1 MKIYKN
7 LFLVLI
13 FVLFSCDGFNEEI
26 VPVNISVEDIGQI
39 LVING
44 EIEENEIA
52 WVQISYSEDIDA
64 SINTPIHYEKN
75 ASVSINSSN
84 GTNEE
89 LVYGWNG
96 IYFGNEIK
104 GKVGETYIMTITIG
118 SETYTAKSTMLSPPG
133 YQGAWV
139 KIGAIDLGSNNNGID
154 SSEKEGASEYYD
166 EWIINDPSATRNRY
180 LFEWWAN
187 GVHYIREDWAI
198 DDNRVVNA
206 NEGLKLFTV
215 TLDPLPN
222 QHIRHRTAEIDK
234 ITYDYY
240 NMYEKIV
247 RGLVSVASQTPYN
260 PVSNFGK
267 GTIGNFR
274 AVAFSSAILLTPP
287 NISIFAQDEQNVLAF
302 PPNPFFTKYNLY
314 SSTTSGVTNE
324 STVMANLRLG
334 VTDDEIAFHVDT
346 NLTNGSTYYY
356 RLEVEDAEGNVSI
369 LSPEVSASPDP
380 NVPADTTSISLGNFP
395 TNVTATAGNG
405 QITISWTTA
414 GDGKLMYGLYW
425 SNQQGI
431 TLENTPK
438 DNAFWD
444 IQSPFV
450 HTGLDNS
457 KTYYYRVAVW
467 DGKEVHL
474 SKEVSAVPN

>member
-1 MKIYKN
+1 MKIGN
-7 LFLVLI
+7 SLFIASL
-13 FVLFSCDGFNEEI
+13 FVLFSCDGFNEKI
-26 VPVNISVEDIGQI
+26 VPINISVENVGQV

-44 EIEENEIA
+44 EIEENSIA
-52 WVQISYSEDIDA
+52 WVQISYSEDINA
-64 SINTPIHYEKN
+64 SINTPINYEKN
-75 ASVSINSSN
+75 ASVSINTSN
-84 GTNEE
+84 GTSEE

-104 GKVGETYIMTITIG
+104 GKVGETYTMTITIG
-118 SETYTAKSTMLSPPG
+118 SETYTAKSTMFSPPG

-139 KIGAIDLGSNNNGID
+139 YYKSGSKG
-154 SSEKEGASEYYD
+154 SSEKIGGSGYSD

-180 LFEWWAN
+180 LFQWWAD
-187 GVHYIREDWAI
+187 GVHYVRQDWAI

-222 QHIRHRTAEIDK
+222 QHIIHRTAEIDK

-247 RGLVSVASQTPYN
+247 RGLVSVTSQTPYN
-260 PVSNFGK
+260 PVSNFGE

-287 NISIFAQDEQNVLAF
+287 GIFVIAQNKQNVLAF
-302 PPNPFFTKYNLY
+302 EPNPFFTKYNLY
-314 SSTTSGVTNE
+314 WSNSAGVAKNSNVVPDIGISMTKDQINFY
-324 STVMANLRLG
+324 V
-334 VTDDEIAFHVDT
+334 DD

-356 RLEVEDAEGNVSI
+356 RLEVEDAEGNASI

-380 NVPADTTSISLGNFP
+380 NVPADTTSISLDNFP
-395 TNVTATAGNG
+395 TNVIATAGNG
-405 QITISWTTA
+405 QITISWTPA
-414 GDGKLMYGLYW
+414 VGSNLMHGIYW

-431 TLENTPK
+431 TLENTSK

-444 IQSPFV
+444 IQSPYI

-474 SKEVSAVPN
+474 SKEVSAKPN

>member
-26 VPVNISVEDIGQI
+26 VPINISVEDIGQT

-75 ASVSINSSN
+75 ASVSINTSN
-84 GTNEE
+84 GTSEE
-89 LVYGWNG
+89 LVYGWDG
-96 IYFGNEIK
+96 VYFGNEIK
-104 GKVGETYIMTITIG
+104 GKVSETYTMTITIG
-118 SETYTAKSTMLSPPG
+118 SETYTAKSTMFSPPG

-139 KIGAIDLGSNNNGID
+139 YEIGSTDKGGGS
-154 SSEKEGASEYYD
+154 SKYSD

-187 GVHYIREDWAI
+187 GVHYIRQDWAI
-198 DDNRVVNA
+198 DDNRVVNT

-215 TLDPLPN
+215 TLDPLSN
-222 QHIRHRTAEIDK
+222 QHIRHR
-234 ITYDYY
+234 
-240 NMYEKIV
+240 
-247 RGLVSVASQTPYN
+247 
-260 PVSNFGK
+260 
-267 GTIGNFR
+267 
-274 AVAFSSAILLTPP
+274 P

-334 VTDDEIAFHVDT
+334 MTDDEIAFHVDT

-405 QITISWTTA
+405 QITISWTPA
-414 GDGKLMYGLYW
+414 VGSELMHGIYW

>member
-26 VPVNISVEDIGQI
+26 VPINISVEDIGQT

-52 WVQISYSEDIDA
+52 WVQISYSEDIGA

-75 ASVSINSSN
+75 ASVSINTSN
-84 GTNEE
+84 GTSEE
-89 LVYGWNG
+89 LVYGWDG
-96 IYFGNEIK
+96 VYFGNEIK
-104 GKVGETYIMTITIG
+104 GKVGETYTMTITIG
-118 SETYTAKSTMLSPPG
+118 SETYTAKSTMFSPPG

-139 KIGAIDLGSNNNGID
+139 YEIGSTDKGGGS
-154 SSEKEGASEYYD
+154 SKYSD

-187 GVHYIREDWAI
+187 GVHYIRQDWAI

-215 TLDPLPN
+215 TLDPLSN

-247 RGLVSVASQTPYN
+247 RGLVSVTSQTPYN

-274 AVAFSSAILLTPP
+274 AVSFSSAILLTPP

-334 VTDDEIAFHVDT
+334 MTDDEIAFHVDT

-405 QITISWTTA
+405 QITISWTPA
-414 GDGKLMYGLYW
+414 VGSELMHGIYW

>member
-1 MKIYKN
+1 MKIYNN

-26 VPVNISVEDIGQI
+26 VPINISVEDIGQI

-75 ASVSINSSN
+75 ASVSITNSN
-84 GTNEE
+84 GTSEE
-89 LVYGWNG
+89 LVYGRNG

-104 GKVGETYIMTITIG
+104 GKVSETYTMTITIG
-118 SETYTAKSTMLSPPG
+118 SETYTAKSTMFSPPG

-139 KIGAIDLGSNNNGID
+139 YYNSG
-154 SSEKEGASEYYD
+154 SSEKIGGSGYTD

-187 GVHYIREDWAI
+187 GVHYVRQDWAI

-215 TLDPLPN
+215 TLDPLSN

-247 RGLVSVASQTPYN
+247 RGLVSVTSQTPYN

-267 GTIGNFR
+267 STIGNFR
-274 AVAFSSAILLTPP
+274 AVSFSSAILLTPP
-287 NISIFAQDEQNVLAF
+287 NISILAQDEQNVLAF
-302 PPNPFFTKYNLY
+302 PPNTFFTKYNLY

-405 QITISWTTA
+405 QITISWTPA
-414 GDGKLMYGLYW
+414 VGSNLMHGLYW

-431 TLENTPK
+431 TLENTSK

-444 IQSPFV
+444 IQSPYV

>member
-26 VPVNISVEDIGQI
+26 VPINISVEDIGQI

-52 WVQISYSEDIDA
+52 WVQISYSEDIGA

-75 ASVSINSSN
+75 ASVSINTSN
-84 GTNEE
+84 GTSEE
-89 LVYGWNG
+89 LVYGWDG
-96 IYFGNEIK
+96 VYFGNEIK
-104 GKVGETYIMTITIG
+104 GKVSETYTMTITIG
-118 SETYTAKSTMLSPPG
+118 SETYTAKSTMFSPPG

-139 KIGAIDLGSNNNGID
+139 YEIGSTDKGGGS
-154 SSEKEGASEYYD
+154 SKYSD

-187 GVHYIREDWAI
+187 GVHYIRQDWAI

-215 TLDPLPN
+215 TLDPLSN

-247 RGLVSVASQTPYN
+247 RGLVSVTSQTPYN

-274 AVAFSSAILLTPP
+274 AVSFSSAILLTPP

-405 QITISWTTA
+405 QITISWTPA
-414 GDGKLMYGLYW
+414 VGSELMHGIYW

-444 IQSPFV
+444 IQSPYV

>member
-1 MKIYKN
+1 MRMDRF
-7 LFLVLI
+7 LFAFFMFFI
-13 FVLFSCDGFNEEI
+13 ACDGFHEEM
-26 VPVNISVEDIGQI
+26 VPVDINVEDVETV

-44 EIEENEIA
+44 EIEEGQIA
-52 WVQISYSEDIDA
+52 WVEISYSEDINA
-64 SINTPIHYEKN
+64 PVNTPINYEKN
-75 ASVSINSSN
+75 ASVSISTGGGSSEN
-84 GTNEE
+84 MTHAG
-89 LVYGWNG
+89 NG
-96 IYFGNEIK
+96 IYVGSNIK
-104 GKVGETYIMTITIG
+104 GIVGEIYTMNVEIG
-118 SETYTAKSTMLSPPG
+118 SQTYTANSTMLKPRG

-139 KIGAIDLGSNNNGID
+139 YQLGSNGNG
-154 SSEKEGASEYYD
+154 GASIYSD

-187 GVHYIREDWAI
+187 GVHYIKQDWAL
-198 DDNRVVNA
+198 DDNRVVNV

-222 QHIRHRTAEIDK
+222 QYIQHRTAEIDK

-247 RGLVSVASQTPYN
+247 RGLISVASQTPYN
-260 PVSNFGK
+260 PVSNFGE

-287 NISIFAQDEQNVLAF
+287 NIVIIPQDKQNVLAF
-302 PPNPFFTKYNLY
+302 ELNSYFEKYNLFWNN
-314 SSTTSGVTNE
+314 SSGVNE
-324 STVMANLRLG
+324 NSNVILDIRLG
-334 VTDDEIAFHVDT
+334 ITQDEINFFVDN
-346 NLTNGSTYYY
+346 NLDNASTYYY
-356 RLEVEDAEGNVSI
+356 RLEVEDAEGNASI

-395 TNVTATAGNG
+395 TNVIATAGNG
-405 QITISWTTA
+405 QITISWTPA
-414 GDGKLMYGLYW
+414 VGSNLVHGIYW

-431 TLENTPK
+431 TLENTSK

-444 IQSPFV
+444 IQSPYI

-474 SKEVSAVPN
+474 SKEVSAKPN

>member
-26 VPVNISVEDIGQI
+26 VPINISVEDIGQT

-75 ASVSINSSN
+75 ASVSINTSN

-89 LVYGWNG
+89 LVYGWDG
-96 IYFGNEIK
+96 VYFGNEIK
-104 GKVGETYIMTITIG
+104 GKVSETYTMTITIG

-139 KIGAIDLGSNNNGID
+139 YEIGSTDKGGGS
-154 SSEKEGASEYYD
+154 SKYSD

-187 GVHYIREDWAI
+187 GVHYIRQDWAI
-198 DDNRVVNA
+198 DDNRVVNT

-215 TLDPLPN
+215 TLDPLSN

-247 RGLVSVASQTPYN
+247 RGLVSVTSQTPYN

-274 AVAFSSAILLTPP
+274 AVSFSSAILLTPP

-405 QITISWTTA
+405 QITISWTPA
-414 GDGKLMYGLYW
+414 VGSELMHGIYW

>member
-26 VPVNISVEDIGQI
+26 VPINISVEDIGQI

-44 EIEENEIA
+44 EIEQNEVA

-75 ASVSINSSN
+75 ASVSINTSN
-84 GTNEE
+84 GTSEE
-89 LVYGWNG
+89 LVYGWDG
-96 IYFGNEIK
+96 VYFGNEIK
-104 GKVGETYIMTITIG
+104 GKVSETYTMTITIG
-118 SETYTAKSTMLSPPG
+118 SETYTAKSTMFSPPG

-139 KIGAIDLGSNNNGID
+139 YNNSGSEG
-154 SSEKEGASEYYD
+154 SSEKVGGSGYSD

-187 GVHYIREDWAI
+187 GVHYIRQDWAI

-215 TLDPLPN
+215 TLDPLSN

-247 RGLVSVASQTPYN
+247 RGLVSVTSQTPYN

-302 PPNPFFTKYNLY
+302 SPNPFFTKYNLY

-405 QITISWTTA
+405 QITISWTPA
-414 GDGKLMYGLYW
+414 VGSELMHGIYW

-431 TLENTPK
+431 TLENTLK

>member
-26 VPVNISVEDIGQI
+26 VPINISVEDIGQT

-75 ASVSINSSN
+75 ASVSINTSN

-89 LVYGWNG
+89 LVYGWDG
-96 IYFGNEIK
+96 VYFGNEIK
-104 GKVGETYIMTITIG
+104 GKVSETYTMTITIG

-139 KIGAIDLGSNNNGID
+139 YEIGSTDKGGGS
-154 SSEKEGASEYYD
+154 SKYSD

-187 GVHYIREDWAI
+187 GIHYIRQDWAI
-198 DDNRVVNA
+198 DDNRVVNT

-215 TLDPLPN
+215 TLDPLSN

-247 RGLVSVASQTPYN
+247 RGLVSVTSQTPYN

-274 AVAFSSAILLTPP
+274 AVSFSAAILLTPP

-405 QITISWTTA
+405 QITISWTPA
-414 GDGKLMYGLYW
+414 VGSELMHGIYW

>member
-26 VPVNISVEDIGQI
+26 VPINISVEDIGQI

-75 ASVSINSSN
+75 ASVSITNSY
-84 GTNEE
+84 GTSEE
-89 LVYGWNG
+89 LVYGWDG
-96 IYFGNEIK
+96 VYFGNEIK
-104 GKVGETYIMTITIG
+104 GKVSETYTMTITIG
-118 SETYTAKSTMLSPPG
+118 SETYTAKSTMFSPPG

-139 KIGAIDLGSNNNGID
+139 YEIGSTDKGGGS
-154 SSEKEGASEYYD
+154 SKYSD

-187 GVHYIREDWAI
+187 GVHYIRQDWAI

-215 TLDPLPN
+215 TLDPLSN

-247 RGLVSVASQTPYN
+247 RGLVSVTSQTPYN

-274 AVAFSSAILLTPP
+274 AVSFSSAILLTPP

-302 PPNPFFTKYNLY
+302 EPNSFFNKYNLY
-314 SSTTSGVTNE
+314 WSNSAGVSEN
-324 STVMANLRLG
+324 SNVVSNFRLG
-334 VTDDEIAFHVDT
+334 MTDDKINFHVDD

-405 QITISWTTA
+405 QITISWTPA
-414 GDGKLMYGLYW
+414 VGSELMHGIYW

>member
-26 VPVNISVEDIGQI
+26 VPINISVEDIGQT

-75 ASVSINSSN
+75 ASVSINTSN
-84 GTNEE
+84 GTSEE
-89 LVYGWNG
+89 LVYGWDG
-96 IYFGNEIK
+96 VYFGNEIK
-104 GKVGETYIMTITIG
+104 GKVSETYTMTITIG
-118 SETYTAKSTMLSPPG
+118 SETYTAKSTMFSPPG

-139 KIGAIDLGSNNNGID
+139 YEIGSTDKGGGS
-154 SSEKEGASEYYD
+154 SKYSD

-187 GVHYIREDWAI
+187 GVHYVRQDWAI
-198 DDNRVVNA
+198 DDNRVVN
-206 NEGLKLFTV
+206 
-215 TLDPLPN
+215 
-222 QHIRHRTAEIDK
+222 RHRTAEIDK

-247 RGLVSVASQTPYN
+247 RGLVSVTSQTPYN

-274 AVAFSSAILLTPP
+274 AVSFSSAILLTPP

-334 VTDDEIAFHVDT
+334 MTDDEIAFHVDT

-405 QITISWTTA
+405 QITISWTPA
-414 GDGKLMYGLYW
+414 VGSELMHGIYW

>member
-26 VPVNISVEDIGQI
+26 VPINISVEDIGQT

-75 ASVSINSSN
+75 ASVSINTSN

-89 LVYGWNG
+89 LVYGWDG
-96 IYFGNEIK
+96 VYFGNEIK
-104 GKVGETYIMTITIG
+104 GKVSETYTMTITIG

-139 KIGAIDLGSNNNGID
+139 YEIGSTDKGGGS
-154 SSEKEGASEYYD
+154 SKYSD

-187 GVHYIREDWAI
+187 GIHYIRQDWAI

-215 TLDPLPN
+215 TLDPLSN

-247 RGLVSVASQTPYN
+247 RGLVSVTSQTPYN

-274 AVAFSSAILLTPP
+274 AVSFSSAILLTPP

-334 VTDDEIAFHVDT
+334 MTDDEIAFHVDT

-405 QITISWTTA
+405 QITISWTPA
-414 GDGKLMYGLYW
+414 VGSELMHGIYW

>member
-75 ASVSINSSN
+75 ASVSINTSN
-84 GTNEE
+84 GTSEE
-89 LVYGWNG
+89 LVYGWYG
-96 IYFGNEIK
+96 VYFGNEIK
-104 GKVGETYIMTITIG
+104 GKVSETYTMTITIG
-118 SETYTAKSTMLSPPG
+118 SETYTAKSTMFSPPG

-139 KIGAIDLGSNNNGID
+139 YEIGSTDKGGGS
-154 SSEKEGASEYYD
+154 SKYSD

-187 GVHYIREDWAI
+187 GVHYIRQDWAI

-215 TLDPLPN
+215 TLDPLSN

-247 RGLVSVASQTPYN
+247 RGLVSVTSQTPYN

-274 AVAFSSAILLTPP
+274 AVSFSSAILLTPP

-405 QITISWTTA
+405 QITISWTPA
-414 GDGKLMYGLYW
+414 VGSELMHGIYW

>member
-26 VPVNISVEDIGQI
+26 VPINISVEDIGQT

-75 ASVSINSSN
+75 ASVSINTSN
-84 GTNEE
+84 GTSEE
-89 LVYGWNG
+89 LVYGWDG
-96 IYFGNEIK
+96 VYFGNEIK
-104 GKVGETYIMTITIG
+104 GKVSETYTMTITIG
-118 SETYTAKSTMLSPPG
+118 SETYTAKSTMFSPPG

-139 KIGAIDLGSNNNGID
+139 YEIGSTDKGGGS
-154 SSEKEGASEYYD
+154 SKYSD

-187 GVHYIREDWAI
+187 GVHYIRQDWAI
-198 DDNRVVNA
+198 DDNRVVNT

-215 TLDPLPN
+215 TLDPLSN

-247 RGLVSVASQTPYN
+247 RGLVSVTSQTPYN

-274 AVAFSSAILLTPP
+274 AVSFSSAILLTPP

-334 VTDDEIAFHVDT
+334 MTDDEIAFHVDT

-405 QITISWTTA
+405 QITISWTPA
-414 GDGKLMYGLYW
+414 VGSELMHGIYW

>member
-26 VPVNISVEDIGQI
+26 VPINISVEDIGQI

-52 WVQISYSEDIDA
+52 WVQISYSEDIGA

-75 ASVSINSSN
+75 ASVSINTSN
-84 GTNEE
+84 GTSEE
-89 LVYGWNG
+89 LVYGWDG
-96 IYFGNEIK
+96 VYFGNEIK
-104 GKVGETYIMTITIG
+104 GKVSETYTMTITIG
-118 SETYTAKSTMLSPPG
+118 SETYTAKSTMFSPPG

-139 KIGAIDLGSNNNGID
+139 YEIGSTDKGGGS
-154 SSEKEGASEYYD
+154 SKYSD

-187 GVHYIREDWAI
+187 GVHYIRQDWAI

-247 RGLVSVASQTPYN
+247 KGFVSVASQTPYN

-314 SSTTSGVTNE
+314 ISTTSGVTNE

-369 LSPEVSASPDP
+369 LSPEVSASPDS
-380 NVPADTTSISLGNFP
+380 NVPADTTSITLGNLP
-395 TNVTATAGNG
+395 TNIVATPGNG
-405 QITISWTTA
+405 EITISWTPA
-414 GDGKLMYGLYW
+414 VGSKLVHGLYW

-431 TLENTPK
+431 TLENISK
-438 DNAFWD
+438 DNEFWN
-444 IQSPFV
+444 IQSPYI

-457 KTYYYRVAVW
+457 KTYYYRVSVY
-467 DGKEVHL
+467 DFERKVEVRL
-474 SKEVSAVPN
+474 SKEVRAKPN

>member
-1 MKIYKN
+1 MKTYKN

-26 VPVNISVEDIGQI
+26 VPINISVEDIGQI

-44 EIEENEIA
+44 EIEENEVA

-75 ASVSINSSN
+75 ASVSINTSK

-89 LVYGWNG
+89 LVYGWDG

-104 GKVGETYIMTITIG
+104 GKVSETYTMTITIG
-118 SETYTAKSTMLSPPG
+118 SETYTAKSTMFSPPG

-139 KIGAIDLGSNNNGID
+139 YQLGSNNNGKD
-154 SSEKEGASEYYD
+154 SSGKDGASKYSD

-187 GVHYIREDWAI
+187 GVHYIRQDWAI

-247 RGLVSVASQTPYN
+247 RGLVSVTSQTPYN

-287 NISIFAQDEQNVLAF
+287 NISIIAQDEQNVLAF

-314 SSTTSGVTNE
+314 SSTTPGVTNE

-346 NLTNGSTYYY
+346 KLTNGSTYYY

-395 TNVTATAGNG
+395 TNVIATAGNG
-405 QITISWTTA
+405 QITISWTPA
-414 GDGKLMYGLYW
+414 VGSDLMHGLYW

-431 TLENTPK
+431 TLDNTSK

-444 IQSPFV
+444 IQSPYV

-467 DGKEVHL
+467 DGKGIHL

>member
-26 VPVNISVEDIGQI
+26 VPINISVEDIGQT

-75 ASVSINSSN
+75 ASVSINTSN
-84 GTNEE
+84 GTSEE
-89 LVYGWNG
+89 LVYGWYG
-96 IYFGNEIK
+96 VYFGNEIK
-104 GKVGETYIMTITIG
+104 GKVSETYTMTITIG
-118 SETYTAKSTMLSPPG
+118 SETYTAKSTMFSPPG

-139 KIGAIDLGSNNNGID
+139 YEIGSTDKGGGS
-154 SSEKEGASEYYD
+154 SKYSD

-187 GVHYIREDWAI
+187 GVHYIRQDWAI
-198 DDNRVVNA
+198 DDNRVVNT

-215 TLDPLPN
+215 TLDPLSN

-247 RGLVSVASQTPYN
+247 RGLVSVTSQTPYN

-274 AVAFSSAILLTPP
+274 AVSFSSAILLTPP

-334 VTDDEIAFHVDT
+334 MTDDEIAFHVDT

-405 QITISWTTA
+405 QITISWTPA
-414 GDGKLMYGLYW
+414 VGSELMHGIYW